1 MSTSVKVN
9 ILMVDDQPAKLL
21 SYEAILAGM
30 SVNLIKAASP
40 RQALEHLLKTDIAV
54 VLMDVSMPEMDGFEL
69 AAMMRQH
76 PRYQK
81 TAIIFVS
88 AVHMTDLD
96 RLKGY
101 EVGAVDYIPVPV
113 IPEILR
119 AKVSVFSDLYRKT
132 RELEE
137 LNRELEQRVEVR
149 TAELEAALQ
158 IRDEFLSVAAHEL
171 KTPIT
176 GLRAMTQILARKL
189 QKAEAQTPSWLS
201 NGIQTIDQQA
211 ERLTL
216 LIGKLFDVSRLD
228 QGKLETVRTPTN
240 LAELAEKLVATF
252 AGRTKKHTIVLSADQ
267 DLVADVDP
275 IGVEQI
281 LSNLLDNAIKY
292 SPDGGR
298 IDVEVTRADAEF
310 AHISVRDHGIGIAP
324 EKREAIFKRFY
335 QAHAE
340 DYRSGLGL
348 GLFIARQIV
357 TSHGGEIAVEFPPD
371 CGTRFVVKLPVQ
383 AQVAALHE

>member
-1 MSTSVKVN
+1 MNTSDKVN

-21 SYEAILAGM
+21 SYEAILANLG
-30 SVNLIKAASP
+30 VNLIKAESP
-40 RQALEHLLKTDIAV
+40 KKALECLLKTDIAM

-69 AAMMRQH
+69 AAMIRQH

-88 AVHMTDLD
+88 AVRMTDLD

-119 AKVSVFSDLYRKT
+119 AKVSVFADLYRKT

-137 LNRELEQRVEVR
+137 LNLELERRVEAR
-149 TAELEAALQ
+149 TAELVAALQ
-158 IRDEFLSVAAHEL
+158 VRDEFLSVAAHEL

-176 GLRAMTQILARKL
+176 GLRAMAQIIARKL
-189 QKAEAQTPSWLS
+189 QKLDMPVPLWLS
-201 NGIQTIDQQA
+201 DGMRTIDQQA

-228 QGKLETVRTPTN
+228 QGKLEAERTEID
-240 LAELAEKLVATF
+240 LVELAVRLVAAF
-252 AGRTKKHTIVLSADQ
+252 SGRTKKHTIILDADPE
-267 DLVADVDP
+267 LIAEVDP
-275 IGVEQI
+275 IGIEQV

-292 SPDGGR
+292 SPEGGQ
-298 IDVEVTRADAEF
+298 INVEVTRLDDGF
-310 AHISVRDHGIGIAP
+310 ACLSVRDRGIGIAP
-324 EKREAIFKRFY
+324 EKRAAIFKRFY
-335 QAHAE
+335 QAHTE
-340 DYRSGLGL
+340 DHRSGLGL
-348 GLFIARQIV
+348 GLYISRQIV
-357 TSHGGEIAVEFPPD
+357 ELHGGEIAAEFPED
-371 CGTRFVVKLPVQ
+371 GGTRFIIKLPAR
-383 AQVAALHE
+383 AQVAALQE